1 MKHIISVI
9 VDNKPRV
16 LARVAA
22 LFGRR
27 NYNIDSL
34 AVGPA
39 ESKDISRMT
48 IVIHGDD
55 KVLEQITKQLN
66 KLADVKKIIDLTSSS
81 HVEREI
87 VLIKINYNKNTRGEI
102 MDIVK
107 TFRAKIID
115 IGENSFIVELTGDAD
130 KNNALIDLLDRFG
143 IMEIVRSGKIG
154 ILRKKYIYCLF
165 HHFWLIFFHF

>member
-55 KVLEQITKQLN
+55 KILEQITKQLN
-66 KLADVKKIIDLTSSS
+66 KLVDVKKIIDLTAAS

-87 VLIKINYNKNTRGEI
+87 VLIKISYNNNTRQEI

-107 TFRAKIID
+107 TFRAKLID
-115 IGENSFIVELTGDAD
+115 VGEDSFIIELTGDTD
-130 KNNALIDLLDRFG
+130 KNNALIALLERFG
-143 IMEIVRSGKIG
+143 IKEIVRSGKIG
-154 ILRKKYIYCLF
+154 LTRKK
-165 HHFWLIFFHF
+165 

>member
-1 MKHIISVI
+1 MKHIISVV

-16 LARVAA
+16 LARVAS
-22 LFGRR
+22 LFSRR

-39 ESKDISRMT
+39 ENKEISRMT

-66 KLADVKKIIDLTSSS
+66 KLIDVKKVIDLTASS

-87 VLIKINYNKNTRGEI
+87 VLLKLSYNKNTRGEI

-115 IGENSFIVELTGDAD
+115 IGEDSFIIEITGDSD
-130 KNNALIDLLDRFG
+130 KNNAIISLLERFG
-143 IMEIVRSGKIG
+143 IKEIVRSGKIG
-154 ILRKKYIYCLF
+154 ILRKK
-165 HHFWLIFFHF
+165 